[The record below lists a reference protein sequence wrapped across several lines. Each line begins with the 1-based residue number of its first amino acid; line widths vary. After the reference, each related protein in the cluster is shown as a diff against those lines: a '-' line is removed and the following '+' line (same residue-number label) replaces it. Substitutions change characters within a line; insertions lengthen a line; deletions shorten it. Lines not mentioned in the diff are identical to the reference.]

1 MREIKKRSTAPYYVV
16 IVLWVVWAL
25 FLPLYSLLHLILALV
40 VSVVVFKLA
49 RIAIP
54 DKVVLVPEEPQPT
67 GNPQLDAL
75 IAQKDAALAQM
86 RKLDEA
92 IAHEA
97 VSENIRQISGLT
109 EKIVAQVV
117 RKPEKL
123 GSIKPFMNYYLPTT
137 LKLLNAYAQMDEAGV
152 AGENITATQQ
162 KIETMMATI
171 AAAFARQLDALFGA
185 EALDIATDITVLEQ
199 MMAQEGLTGG
209 ATAQAAP
216 EKPIELK
223 L

>member
-1 MREIKKRSTAPYYVV
+1 MREIKKRSTVPYYLVMVV
-16 IVLWVVWAL
+16 WVVWAL

-109 EKIVAQVV
+109 EKIVAQIV

-152 AGENITATQQ
+152 AGDNITATQQ

-209 ATAQAAP
+209 ATAQAAS